1 MKERFKSVLQKIP
14 FSLLSVLCILFTYLV
29 SGIGGMLVIPALLCI
44 FFVMPYGALFAIL
57 DMVIRKKKLLP
68 IICLILSVFPIVA
81 TILMI
86 AYTIFQN

>member
-1 MKERFKSVLQKIP
+1 MKERLKNILQKIP

-57 DMVIRKKKLLP
+57 DMVIRKKKLMP

-86 AYTIFQN
+86 VYTIFQN

>member
-1 MKERFKSVLQKIP
+1 MKERLKTILQKIP

-57 DMVIRKKKLLP
+57 DMVIRKKKLMP

>member
-1 MKERFKSVLQKIP
+1 MKERLKTILQKIP

-29 SGIGGMLVIPALLCI
+29 SGVGGMLVIPALLCI

-57 DMVIRKKKLLP
+57 DMVIRKKKLMP

>member
-1 MKERFKSVLQKIP
+1 MKERLKTILQKIP

-57 DMVIRKKKLLP
+57 DMVIRKKKLMP
-68 IICLILSVFPIVA
+68 IICLILSLFPIVA